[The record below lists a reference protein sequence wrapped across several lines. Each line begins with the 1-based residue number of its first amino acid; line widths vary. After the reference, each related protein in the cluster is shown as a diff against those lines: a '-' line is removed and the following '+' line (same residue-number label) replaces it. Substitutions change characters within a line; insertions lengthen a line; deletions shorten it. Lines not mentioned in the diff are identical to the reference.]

1 MIVFGEYIVQE
12 IVALAIAALAFV
24 FLVRKIGGWPRRK
37 KAAETPVVVGER
49 LSRGLKAANKAG
61 DSDPAQ

>member
-1 MIVFGEYIVQE
+1 VIVFSEYIVQE

-24 FLVRKIGGWPRRK
+24 YLVRRFGGRRK
-37 KAAETPVVVGER
+37 KAPSQPVVVSER